1 MTYEKLLD
9 MVDVKEVDGV
19 LYGELKITLEGSM
32 PYITD
37 DGIRVPWEI
46 AKHEMSMWICGPIA
60 EAFEE

>member
-32 PYITD
+32 PYFTD

-46 AKHEMSMWICGPIA
+46 ASKPSCDGERYRA
-60 EAFEE
+60 AVFD